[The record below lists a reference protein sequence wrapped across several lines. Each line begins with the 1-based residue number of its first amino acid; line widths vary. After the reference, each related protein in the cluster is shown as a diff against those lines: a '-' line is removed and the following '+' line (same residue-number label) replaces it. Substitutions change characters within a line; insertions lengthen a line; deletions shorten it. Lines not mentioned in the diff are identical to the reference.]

1 MRLSGL
7 ASDFVTVMSIKSKMT
22 DTTLMSIPVQFVVGT
37 GYLLRERCQFA
48 QFCYAIDGRLA
59 TE

>member
-1 MRLSGL
+1 MFSKGL
-7 ASDFVTVMSIKSKMT
+7 VESPFAVLDALF
-22 DTTLMSIPVQFVVGT
+22 QFVVGT
-37 GYLLRERCQFA
+37 GYLLRERYQFA